1 MDENK
6 KSVQKEEYQVIQEEI
21 VPKKK
26 NNWKRFGKTAL
37 RVAVSGVVFGVTA
50 GVVFA
55 FFGGFLI
62 KKLGLEKQFR
72 QVVGIGSA
80 TPEAGIVNPT
90 KAPVTTKGPSD
101 TVTLPPEF
109 VVSTPEATPE
119 ITVTIDGNNNE
130 DKVSYEGQ
138 SEDVREFLNMYS
150 GIANLADELRNSLVQ
165 ITAITEGVDW
175 FEESYETSKS
185 ATGLYVGDNGLD
197 MLFLTNLDSIEGA
210 TKFKVKFENGATFP
224 CSIFAYDT
232 NYRLAVLSVRL
243 SAVSKLAKD
252 ELPQEAVFA
261 LDEVDVGIPVMVL
274 GNPNGHPGAME
285 LGMITG
291 VSQVVQ
297 VIDNE
302 ILYFTTG
309 ITEYAEG
316 EGFVFNLSGEVIGMV
331 SNTLNKGEKG
341 VITATMMSGM
351 KQVIEDTLNN
361 VPRIYC
367 GLRLESVDSVMGGK
381 YNLPQG
387 IYVMEVLPSSPAM
400 NAGIKNGD
408 IITMVGIEPITGVR
422 QFYEEINKIGTLTA
436 RVIVNREAKGERKE
450 HTLYMQPETRLH

>member
-1 MDENK
+1 MEENNE
-6 KSVQKEEYQVIQEEI
+6 SVQKEEYQVIQEEI

-26 NNWKRFGKTAL
+26 NRWKRLGKHVLRIVGTGVIFGA
-37 RVAVSGVVFGVTA
+37 VAGA
-50 GVVFA
+50 VFA
-55 FFGGFLI
+55 FFGGVLI
-62 KKLGLEKQFR
+62 KRLGLESRFR
-72 QVVGIGSA
+72 QAVGIGNS
-80 TPEAGIVNPT
+80 TTNLNTNPT
-90 KAPVTTKGPSD
+90 KAPVATKAPSD
-101 TVTLPPEF
+101 PVTLPPEPAD
-109 VVSTPEATPE
+109 STPEATPE
-119 ITVTIDGNNNE
+119 ITVSIDGNRNE
-130 DKVSYEGQ
+130 DKEPYEGKN
-138 SEDVREFLNMYS
+138 EDVREFLTMYS
-150 GIANLADELRNSLVQ
+150 GIANLAGELRNSLVQ

-210 TKFKVKFENGATFP
+210 TKFKVKFENGASFP

-243 SAVSKLAKD
+243 SEVSKLAKD

-302 ILYFTTG
+302 VLYFTTG

-316 EGFVFNLSGEVIGMV
+316 DGFVFNLSGEVIGMV

-341 VITATMMSGM
+341 VITATMMGGM
-351 KQVIEDTLNN
+351 KKVIDDTLNN
-361 VPRIYC
+361 IPRIYC

-381 YNLPQG
+381 YKLPEG

-422 QFYEEINKIGTLTA
+422 RFYEEINKIGTQSV
-436 RVIVNREAKGERKE
+436 RIIVNRETKGARKE
-450 HTLYMQPETRLH
+450 HTLFMQPETRLH